1 MATKVCSNSQL
12 LSAEPNKGC
21 NHTLHLYAPNVDK
34 YTIQKA
40 FLIPARSEEK
50 IVYVTAN
57 DRTILAQQFDLS
69 SLQLKIIKPT
79 EIRKLE
85 KEENSELQLIMDA
98 GSIVDQKDTDIL
110 ERESYLNE
118 LSKRRPINCLCTYDM
133 TRLGFE
139 KIKQLSLYHNQLRLT
154 TNDITILSGDFFDAS
169 NVSGRSIEKMVKDN
183 LENIILAILQKKTM
197 CGTEIIGT
205 IHLKFNVLLS
215 PGTIYPLLHSLK
227 QKGLLTITKSGK
239 EIIYGPLEEAKPKIR
254 SLVSEHI
261 QAHRLLNQY
270 LQQEIKLEKA

>member
-1 MATKVCSNSQL
+1 MAIKVCSNSQS
-12 LSAEPNKGC
+12 LSREPNKGC
-21 NHTLHLYAPNVDK
+21 SHTLHLYAPNVDR

-40 FLIPARSEEK
+40 FLIPAENEEK
-50 IVYVTAN
+50 IVYVTAS
-57 DRTILAQQFDLS
+57 DRTILAQQFDLLN
-69 SLQLKIIKPT
+69 LQLKTIKPT

-85 KEENSELQLIMDA
+85 EENSKLQLIMDA
-98 GSIVDQKDTDIL
+98 GSIVEQKDTDIL

-133 TRLGFE
+133 TKLGFE
-139 KIKQLSLYHNQLRLT
+139 KIKQLSLYHDQLRLT
-154 TNDITILSGDFFDAS
+154 TSDITILSGDFFDAS
-169 NVSGRSIEKMVKDN
+169 NVSGQSIEKIVKDN
-183 LENIILAILQKKTM
+183 LENIILAILQKQTM
-197 CGTEIIGT
+197 CGTEIIGI

-215 PGTIYPLLHSLK
+215 PGTLYPLLHSLK

-239 EIIYGPLEEAKPKIR
+239 EIIYGPVEEAKPKIR

-261 QAHRLLNQY
+261 QAHKLLNQY